1 MANAAATRLSG
12 PVLPIPNYGSAS
24 PNRVNLPAV
33 RSPANSVSVSS
44 PPASSA
50 AVKSRRS
57 CMCSPTNHPGS
68 FRCSR
73 HKERTQEAPAVHSHC
88 HSKPASPPTPPP
100 SAVSTGSGAAEGAG
114 SRILARRA
122 INPPHKALHQRRAGG
137 GLRPR
142 PQPSRLSSV
151 SCAGHSRQ

>member
-73 HKERTQEAPAVHSHC
+73 HKERSQEAPAGHI
-88 HSKPASPPTPPP
+88 HSKKPATPPSPPP
-100 SAVSTGSGAAEGAG
+100 SAVVPTSSGAG
-114 SRILARRA
+114 SRLLVRRA
-122 INPPHKALHQRRAGG
+122 LSPPQKSLHQRRAAGG
-137 GLRPR
+137 FRPR

-151 SCAGHSRQ
+151 SFSGDSRQ